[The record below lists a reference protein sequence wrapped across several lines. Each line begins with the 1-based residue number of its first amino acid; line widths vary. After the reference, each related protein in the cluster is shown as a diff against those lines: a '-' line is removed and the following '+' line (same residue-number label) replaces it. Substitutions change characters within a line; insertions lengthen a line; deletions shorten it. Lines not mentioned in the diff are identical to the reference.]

1 MDALHFHLIITHF
14 PVFASII
21 GALVLGYGIGKESKP
36 TREIG
41 CLILILSGIGAV
53 LSNISGEEAEHL
65 AEKIPGVLESRIE
78 EHEESVALV
87 LWTLIPSALASLAAL
102 WAGWK
107 KPGIEK
113 RLAILAMGLS
123 LLGFATSARTAWL
136 GGQIRHTEISSG
148 SEDNLSPEESS
159 KESEEEKD

>member
-41 CLILILSGIGAV
+41 CLILILTGIGAV

-65 AEKIPGVLESRIE
+65 AEKIPGILESSIE
-78 EHEESVALV
+78 EHEESVGLV
-87 LWTLIPSALASLAAL
+87 LWTLVPSALISLAAL

-113 RLAILAMGLS
+113 RLSVLAMGLS
-123 LLGFATSARTAWL
+123 LLGFAATARTAWL
-136 GGQIRHTEISSG
+136 GGQIRHTEISAGAGGNYSPDESG
-148 SEDNLSPEESS
+148 R
-159 KESEEEKD
+159 KEEEHLD